1 MIFSETDEDGDDGSD
16 TAAESE
22 IEILFAD
29 EDGPQNDEESELED
43 DGGDSESSDDRFL
56 KFLYFIDSTIIS
68 RHLYELGNNY
78 LGADSDSLEQFEVR
92 VQERLYK
99 FHEILLSLILLK
111 KSEIF
116 LLDPLKSMTTCEF
129 FRFI

>member
-1 MIFSETDEDGDDGSD
+1 MPARWDFWIIFYYAVLGMQVTVRGDSLFRIDIIAIIFIEKRPYLNIRRQLILSETDEDGDDGSD

-56 KFLYFIDSTIIS
+56 KFLYFID
-68 RHLYELGNNY
+68 
-78 LGADSDSLEQFEVR
+78 
-92 VQERLYK
+92 
-99 FHEILLSLILLK
+99 
-111 KSEIF
+111 
-116 LLDPLKSMTTCEF
+116 
-129 FRFI
+129 